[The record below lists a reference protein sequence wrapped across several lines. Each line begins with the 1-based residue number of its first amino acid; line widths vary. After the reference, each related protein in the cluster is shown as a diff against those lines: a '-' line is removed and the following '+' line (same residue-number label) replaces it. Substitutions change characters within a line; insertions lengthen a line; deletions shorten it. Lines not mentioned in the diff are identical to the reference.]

1 MQHNHCYVSEQGLVL
16 RKTDEDKWLEH
27 DTIISKSEEKCKSL
41 LLLYEALQDVRGP
54 PCSTPSPSSVAKMGK
69 MN

>member
-1 MQHNHCYVSEQGLVL
+1 MFLNKEGLVL

-41 LLLYEALQDVRGP
+41 LLLYEALQDVRGLP
-54 PCSTPSPSSVAKMGK
+54 RSTPSPSPVAKMGK